1 MYLGYDGVIN
11 VSCKFFPRLSR
22 SFVGWIG
29 PRSGTFGHPFYH
41 PEDLSWCY
49 DVIMKPVMKAF
60 VGHWYQDISKIFK
73 DHWELPPYYH
83 RHDWLALLP
92 CRHATCRGCLSSRR
106 GDSWPFGTGD
116 SVPPDQAKRGRSQS
130 KMIYHLVM
138 TNTSP
143 WYRWP
148 IEIDGLPTKNGWI
161 FRVWEDWTAESLG
174 VEIPVAHGATLL
186 GTLRWDALAAVA
198 APRWGWCSH
207 RWLSTKTSPQNAKSQ
222 PVVLQ
227 AKCI

>member
-83 RHDWLALLP
+83 RHDWLAVSEWTITAVS
-92 CRHATCRGCLSSRR
+92 CHAAMPRAAVAS
-106 GDSWPFGTGD
+106 
-116 SVPPDQAKRGRSQS
+116 QAGAVIRGRSAPVIRCRSFSVVSRTMPFDLYILQTRQKEGDPNP

-148 IEIDGLPTKNGWI
+148 IY
-161 FRVWEDWTAESLG
+161 
-174 VEIPVAHGATLL
+174 
-186 GTLRWDALAAVA
+186 RWF
-198 APRWGWCSH
+198 
-207 RWLSTKTSPQNAKSQ
+207 TY
-222 PVVLQ
+222 
-227 AKCI
+227 